1 MGERVTSGRISEWPA
16 GERPREILEQHGA
29 AYLSDAQLLSVILR
43 TGRTRPP
50 ASALELGRSLLRHYP
65 SVADI
70 DRATFFELTEVSG
83 IGHAKAA
90 GIKASLEFG
99 RRLLSG
105 KRSIQPRF
113 GNSRDVA
120 RYFRPILLNLM
131 KEVFITA
138 LVNGRHELIREIT
151 VSVGCLT
158 SSIVHPREVFQPAVR
173 DGAAAVLFV
182 HNHPSG
188 DPTPSGEDRR
198 LTERLVE
205 AGSILG
211 IKVLDHVIVASG
223 GFFSL
228 LESGGRS

>member
-1 MGERVTSGRISEWPA
+1 VTSGRISEWPA
-16 GERPREILEQHGA
+16 GERPREILERQGA
-29 AYLSDAQLLSVILR
+29 TVLSEAQLLSVILR
-43 TGRTRPP
+43 TGCTRPP
-50 ASALELGRSLLRHYP
+50 ASALALGRNLLQRYP

-90 GIKASLEFG
+90 SIKASLEFG

-105 KRSIQPRF
+105 KRISQPRF

-120 RYFRPILLNLM
+120 RYFRPMLLNLM
-131 KEVFITA
+131 KEVFIVA

-158 SSIVHPREVFQPAVR
+158 SSIVHPREAFQPAVR

-188 DPTPSGEDRR
+188 DPTPSSEDRR

-223 GFFSL
+223 GFVSL
-228 LESGGRS
+228 LDTEGRN

>member
-1 MGERVTSGRISEWPA
+1 VTFGRISEWPV
-16 GERPREILEQHGA
+16 GERPREILERKGA
-29 AYLSDAQLLSVILR
+29 AALSDAQLLSVILR
-43 TGRTRPP
+43 TGCTRPP
-50 ASALELGRSLLRHYP
+50 ASALSLGRSLLRDYP

-70 DRATFFELTEVSG
+70 DRATFFELTEVGG

-90 GIKASLEFG
+90 SIKASLEFG

-105 KRSIQPRF
+105 KGSSPPRF

-120 RYFRPILLNLM
+120 RYFRPTLLNLM
-131 KEVFITA
+131 KEVFIAA

-173 DGAAAVLFV
+173 EGAAAVLFV

-188 DPTPSGEDRR
+188 DPTPSGEDRM

-205 AGSILG
+205 AGKILG
-211 IKVLDHVIVASG
+211 IKVLDHVIVARG
-223 GFFSL
+223 GFVSL
-228 LESGGRS
+228 LDSVDRN